1 MSKESRQKKEVRRAK
16 KALRHAVKRNSSEYV
31 QKRIK
36 LHMDAVAAGKP
47 PPGCPERT
55 ANRRV
60 SQEQQ
65 HRAAAIKTVAAAA
78 AAPVVAPSAEF
89 SPRIKIEQSTPA

>member
-78 AAPVVAPSAEF
+78 APVVAPSAEF

>member
-78 AAPVVAPSAEF
+78 PVVAPSAEF